1 MTAGFSDNL
10 LLSVLRAW
18 DTSGMVDEGL
28 VGKGRERKPR
38 VFVAPAMN
46 TAMWLH
52 PVTGKNMRVLREEW
66 GVGGSENGDGGGW
79 ITVLEPIEKGL
90 ACGDVGAGGM
100 MDWREIVGVV
110 EGYVGLKR

>member
-1 MTAGFSDNL
+1 MTAGFADSL

-18 DTSGMVDEGL
+18 DTSGVVDGGL
-28 VGKGRERKPR
+28 EGREVKR

-52 PVTGKNMRVLREEW
+52 PVTERNMRVLREEW
-66 GVGGSENGDGGGW
+66 GDGDGGGW
-79 ITVLEPIEKGL
+79 ITVLEPVEKGL
-90 ACGDVGAGGM
+90 ACGDVGVGGM

-110 EGYVGLKR
+110 EGYAGLKR